1 LRSAIFLEW
10 KVVDLFRERKWDL
23 VGRRGLWFAIM
34 AASIAICVGALFFR
48 WQTKG
53 MPLNYGIDF
62 TGGGLL
68 SYSIKP
74 AIAPGEEISDIEK
87 IRNLVENAGV
97 RAQVQL
103 ASSSALLKGRD
114 QIVIRTQLPKE
125 GDASAELAR
134 QDGRILD
141 LLQGSFSSSRVINSI
156 SRDIVTPVVSSE
168 LTRNAIWAALL
179 GCIAI
184 IFWIFIRYDFAT
196 SLVPKY
202 ALCAIFALIHDLII
216 LVGAFAIGW
225 WIVDSPFVAAFLTV
239 LGFSVHDTIII
250 FDRIR
255 ENVKLRK
262 RPTFAETVNIS
273 LLETLARSVNTVLTV
288 ELVLVSLYFLGGA
301 TLRGFAG
308 ALIIGITSGAWSSI
322 FIASQLLVSWKK
334 REEKGKVSAASAKKA
349 APRPS
354 ATVAKKT
361 AAPAASGEKGAVGD
375 DFDETQQAGGS
386 QTGGEKSKKLKGKK
400 RRRRY

>member
-1 LRSAIFLEW
+1 
-10 KVVDLFRERKWDL
+10 VVDLFRERKWDL

-34 AASIAICVGALFFR
+34 AASIIICIGTMFFR

-53 MPLNYGIDF
+53 MPLNWGIDF

-68 SYSIKP
+68 TYSIKP
-74 AIAPGEEISDIEK
+74 AIAPAEEISAIEK
-87 IRNLVENAGV
+87 IRGLVEEQAGI

-114 QIVIRTQLPKE
+114 QVVIRTQLPKK
-125 GDASAELAR
+125 GDASAELTR
-134 QDGRILD
+134 QEGQILG
-141 LLQGSFSSSRVINSI
+141 LLQSNFPSHTPESI
-156 SRDIVTPVVSSE
+156 SKDIVTPVVSKE
-168 LTRNAIWAALL
+168 LTRNAVWAALL
-179 GCIAI
+179 GCLAI
-184 IFWIFIRYDFAT
+184 IFWIFVRYDFAT

-288 ELVLVSLYFLGGA
+288 ELVLVSLYFLGGS

-334 REEKGKVSAASAKKA
+334 REEKAKA
-349 APRPS
+349 I
-354 ATVAKKT
+354 
-361 AAPAASGEKGAVGD
+361 AAPARAVSKPAPVRKVAAPVSAISPAAQPGEAGAEASE
-375 DFDETQQAGGS
+375 ETAA
-386 QTGGEKSKKLKGKK
+386 QTAESKSKKLKGKK
-400 RRRRY
+400 RHRRY

>member
-1 LRSAIFLEW
+1 
-10 KVVDLFRERKWDL
+10 
-23 VGRRGLWFAIM
+23 M
-34 AASIAICVGALFFR
+34 AASIIICVGAVVFR

-53 MPLNYGIDF
+53 IPLNYGIDF

-74 AIAPGEEISDIEK
+74 AITPGEEISAIQK
-87 IRNLVENAGV
+87 IRNLVEKQAGIRV
-97 RAQVQL
+97 QVQL
-103 ASSSALLKGRD
+103 ASSSALLKGRN

-125 GDASAELAR
+125 GDASAELTR
-134 QDGRILD
+134 QENQILG
-141 LLQGSFSSSRVINSI
+141 LLQGIFSAQQVSSI
-156 SRDIVTPVVSSE
+156 SKDIVTPVVSKE
-168 LTRNAIWAALL
+168 LTRNATLAILL
-179 GCIAI
+179 GCLVI

-202 ALCAIFALIHDLII
+202 ALCAIFALLHDLII

-225 WIVDSPFVAAFLTV
+225 WNVDSPFVAAFLTV

-255 ENVKLRK
+255 ENVKLHK
-262 RPTFAETVNIS
+262 RPTFAEIVNVS
-273 LLETLARSVNTVLTV
+273 LLETLARSVNTVFTTL
-288 ELVLVSLYFLGGA
+288 LVLIALFFLGGS

-334 REEKGKVSAASAKKA
+334 REEMGKAAGAALKSAPKVSPRPAAPARKAPTPASEAPAAAPISESSENEAASAT
-349 APRPS
+349 S
-354 ATVAKKT
+354 AE
-361 AAPAASGEKGAVGD
+361 G
-375 DFDETQQAGGS
+375 
-386 QTGGEKSKKLKGKK
+386 KSKKLKGKK
-400 RRRRY
+400 RHRRY